1 MKLNRNFFDEKTF
14 KISHNFIENFNKK
27 NNKILIKEI
36 PININ
41 LNKYQKFNAE
51 LITNQG
57 SIFIKYF
64 LLDEF
69 ILIKNEKIDTKLI
82 KEKYL
87 LTSQNFIEKNKFIL
101 IPFFNINE
109 IFSKRFCYVWCSI
122 EIYCNNNK
130 TYLLNLLNKDNFNV
144 FKNFI
149 KNKQIKFI
157 ENPKNEFKK
166 LNFVELWKKNEISN
180 FDFINLLN
188 KFSSRS
194 FNDLMQYPIF
204 PWLFNNYKNIFDLNK
219 ISKENLRLFEFPISA
234 QNEKNR
240 SIISNRFNDLKYHHQ
255 IHYSTEAIVLFYLVR
270 ISPFTENQIL
280 FQSNSFDNP
289 DRLFISFNDVFNILE
304 NFNDNRELI
313 PEIFY
318 LIEMY
323 YNINLCFFGQKQN
336 KEIVNNIKFP
346 EKIFNA
352 SFFIYFCFRKRF
364 NFRRNKQMD

>member
-1 MKLNRNFFDEKTF
+1 M
-14 KISHNFIENFNKK
+14 
-27 NNKILIKEI
+27 
-36 PININ
+36 
-41 LNKYQKFNAE
+41 
-51 LITNQG
+51 
-57 SIFIKYF
+57 
-64 LLDEF
+64 
-69 ILIKNEKIDTKLI
+69 
-82 KEKYL
+82 
-87 LTSQNFIEKNKFIL
+87 
-101 IPFFNINE
+101 
-109 IFSKRFCYVWCSI
+109 
-122 EIYCNNNK
+122 
-130 TYLLNLLNKDNFNV
+130 

-166 LNFVELWKKNEISN
+166 LNFIELWKKNEISN

-194 FNDLMQYPIF
+194 FNDLTQYPIF
-204 PWLFNNYKNIFDLNK
+204 PWLFNNYKNIFDLNT

-352 SFFIYFCFRKRF
+352 SFFIYFCRLALESDLISEEINKWINNVFGVNQNNNENLNVFFLAKLRR
-364 NFRRNKQMD
+364 NFR